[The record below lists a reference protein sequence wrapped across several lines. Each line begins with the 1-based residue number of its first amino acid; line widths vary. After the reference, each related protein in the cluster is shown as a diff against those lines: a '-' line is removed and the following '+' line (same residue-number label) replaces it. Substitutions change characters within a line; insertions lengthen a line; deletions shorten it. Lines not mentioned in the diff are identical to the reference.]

1 MAEDLARHLDR
12 RTGHPAAELPRRPRA
27 SSSST
32 RWSWPPRGWL
42 VAAVFGLWLH
52 QAHAQAIA
60 LLSPD
65 AETRALIAR
74 SDRLLLA
81 AFAGIALLLAAA
93 LGLLGV
99 VITHRVAGPVFV
111 MGHYLSVLAQ
121 GRFPRMRTLR
131 RSDELA
137 GFFAV
142 FIEAVEAMKKREAR
156 HVAVLEDALARIRS
170 AAARAPDLLSAVQA
184 LEAAAMERR
193 LALAADDPELT
204 PIAVPAPR
212 SSVAGKAS

>member
-1 MAEDLARHLDR
+1 MAEDLAA
-12 RTGHPAAELPRRPRA
+12 PAPDVKPRRQFLVD
-27 SSSST
+27 
-32 RWSWPPRGWL
+32 RGFQLKYALVMSGAGLL
-42 VAAVFGLWLH
+42 VAVVFGLWLH
-52 QAHAQAIA
+52 QVHAQAIA

-65 AETRALIAR
+65 GETRALIER
-74 SDRLLLA
+74 SDTLLLVSFGA
-81 AFAGIALLLAAA
+81 IAILLAAA

-131 RSDELA
+131 RSDELKT
-137 GFFAV
+137 FFRV
-142 FIEAVEAMKKREAR
+142 FIDAVEAMKKREAR
-156 HVAVLEDALARIRS
+156 HVAMLEDALARVRS
-170 AAARAPDLLSAVQA
+170 AAARSPDLQPAVQA

-212 SSVAGKAS
+212 KAGGRHS